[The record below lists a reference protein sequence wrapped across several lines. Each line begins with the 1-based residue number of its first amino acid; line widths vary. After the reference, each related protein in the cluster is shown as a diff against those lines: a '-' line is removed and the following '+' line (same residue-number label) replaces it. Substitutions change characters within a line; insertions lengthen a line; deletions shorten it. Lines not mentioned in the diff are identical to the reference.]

1 MARGIACFLAVASI
15 VGACTPARPET
26 ASYELSGQIV
36 AIRPEVAEVTIRHG
50 DIAGF
55 MPAMTMPFRVQD
67 RRLLDGRSAGDLVKA
82 TLVVTGEAAY
92 LSSLESTGHAALAEP
107 VATPPVTDADLLKPG
122 GTVPD
127 EALVDQNGR
136 AVRLSAFGGSALA
149 ITFIYT
155 RCPMPEF
162 CPLMDRNF
170 AAIQQ
175 QVKADDRLRRGVRLL
190 SISFDPEF
198 DTPAVLDAHA
208 HSVGADPAI
217 WTFLTGTRSAI
228 DRVVARFGL
237 VVMREAQNPSAI
249 THNLRTA
256 IVDREMRL
264 VRVYEGND
272 WTPDQIVGDLR
283 AVAPAGMR

>member
-1 MARGIACFLAVASI
+1 MIREVACLLVAASLT
-15 VGACTPARPET
+15 GACTSARPET

-36 AIRPEVAEVTIRHG
+36 AIRPEVGEVTIRHD

-67 RRLLDGRSAGDLVKA
+67 LRLLDGRRVGDLVRA
-82 TLVVTGEAAY
+82 TLVVTGETAY

-107 VATPPVTDADLLKPG
+107 AVTPPVTAADLLKPG
-122 GTVPD
+122 GTIPD
-127 EALVDQNGR
+127 ETLVDQNGGP
-136 AVRLSAFGGSALA
+136 VRLSAFSGSAIV

-170 AAIQQ
+170 AAVQG
-175 QVKADDRLRRGVRLL
+175 QVRADSRLRSGVRLL

-208 HSVGADPAI
+208 RAAGADPAI
-217 WTFLTGTRSAI
+217 WTFLTGTRDTI
-228 DRVVARFGL
+228 DRVGARFGL
-237 VVMREAQNPSAI
+237 VVMREPQNPSAI

-256 IVDREMRL
+256 IVDRGMRL
-264 VRVYEGND
+264 VRIYDGND

-283 AVAPAGMR
+283 VLVQAGTR